1 MLVNET
7 FFINSCDDEE
17 LDIKRTSKL
26 EYRLSFDDEKEI
38 KALVFITLGTGSN
51 TNISFID
58 FDREYLAKNFP
69 VAVVS
74 VFYHCFCVRPN
85 PTEER
90 YSAKVNYENQD
101 VINIFKTFKDFHFN
115 PANSNPYEINRHLID
130 FNAYLSKLKQKSIM
144 DKEARAV
151 VSAIF
156 YPPNDEYQNYGI
168 MSAIDHIN
176 ALKDL
181 CKRYPKFKT
190 LPKLWGGGSYGGYLA
205 LFIAKIAPWYVDAA
219 LDNSGSALP
228 VLDYIIGRDLNKPEA
243 HIKQWDNLWFNMF
256 VKTKWN
262 AKDENSPYFFS
273 KEHYKIRSLLVSTHL
288 ELQAKKNE
296 EQILISYH
304 SKHDEFGTA
313 KDKEILFNAYKELG
327 LDATLHL
334 IKDEKEI
341 DKRYIKNL
349 KHSLGMSDRAL
360 FRKELPPLLER
371 FEGKKFRL
379 KKDSISYICG
389 NLTYT
394 FKDKGDKFKLD
405 FTEV

>member
-101 VINIFKTFKDFHFN
+101 VINTFKTFKDFHFN

-190 LPKLWGGGSYGGYLA
+190 LPKLWGGEVLWR
-205 LFIAKIAPWYVDAA
+205 LFSPFYSKDRTLVC
-219 LDNSGSALP
+219 GCSA
-228 VLDYIIGRDLNKPEA
+228 
-243 HIKQWDNLWFNMF
+243 
-256 VKTKWN
+256 
-262 AKDENSPYFFS
+262 
-273 KEHYKIRSLLVSTHL
+273 
-288 ELQAKKNE
+288 
-296 EQILISYH
+296 
-304 SKHDEFGTA
+304 
-313 KDKEILFNAYKELG
+313 
-327 LDATLHL
+327 
-334 IKDEKEI
+334 
-341 DKRYIKNL
+341 
-349 KHSLGMSDRAL
+349 
-360 FRKELPPLLER
+360 
-371 FEGKKFRL
+371 
-379 KKDSISYICG
+379 
-389 NLTYT
+389 
-394 FKDKGDKFKLD
+394 
-405 FTEV
+405 